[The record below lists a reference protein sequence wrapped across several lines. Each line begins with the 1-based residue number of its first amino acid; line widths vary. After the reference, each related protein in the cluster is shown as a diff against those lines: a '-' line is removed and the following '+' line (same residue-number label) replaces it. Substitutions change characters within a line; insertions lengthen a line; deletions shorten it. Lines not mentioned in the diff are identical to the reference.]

1 MSLRPGIAFLAD
13 CPALLAMEII
23 ASKWSMV
30 TLFALTEGPLRHG
43 ELVELSGG
51 ISRKVLT
58 QTLRRLQANG
68 LVERHAYAEAPPR
81 VEYGLTDLGRTLEE
95 PIRMLTAWARE
106 NGEAVVTFRE
116 AAEAAKAIA
125 ENQASQATRVRA
137 RHVDER
143 LDL

>member
-1 MSLRPGIAFLAD
+1 MSLRPGVAFLAD

-30 TLFALTEGPLRHG
+30 TLFALTDGPLRHG

-81 VEYGLTDLGRTLEE
+81 VEYCLTDLGRTLEE
-95 PIRMLTAWARE
+95 PIRMLTAWAQE

-116 AAEAAKAIA
+116 AAGAAGITEADQAVPAKTPPA
-125 ENQASQATRVRA
+125 
-137 RHVDER
+137 DESPNR
-143 LDL
+143 S

>member
-1 MSLRPGIAFLAD
+1 MSHRPGNVFLVD
-13 CPALLAMEII
+13 CPALLGLEII

-81 VEYGLTDLGRTLEE
+81 VEYSLTELGRTLEE
-95 PIRMLTAWARE
+95 PIRMLTAWARA
-106 NGEAVVTFRE
+106 NGEAVVSFRE
-116 AAEAAKAIA
+116 AAGL
-125 ENQASQATRVRA
+125 ENP
-137 RHVDER
+137 DG
-143 LDL
+143 

>member
-1 MSLRPGIAFLAD
+1 MSLRPGIAFLSD

-30 TLFALTEGPLRHG
+30 TLFALTDGPLRHG

-116 AAEAAKAIA
+116 AADAARTIGAD
-125 ENQASQATRVRA
+125 QATLVKTPP
-137 RHVDER
+137 VDAHLNR
-143 LDL
+143 F